1 MLITRKPRSAHWY
14 LPDGTA
20 FYEVPNASKP
30 GLMRPTTIRDAFKAG
45 AYRSVTSVL
54 DIVAKPGLV
63 DWKIE
68 QAILS
73 ALTLPRIEGETV
85 ETFAMRA
92 LEDSEEQSAKAR
104 EMGTRLH
111 DLAEQYMTNGL
122 LPFEGSVE
130 EPLFRP
136 FITWAEANIKRVIA
150 SEKIVVNHWHQY
162 AGRLDLAVEL
172 NDGRLAVIDLKSQ
185 DVKLDKKGNPKPEFY
200 DEWPLQL
207 AAYAACHIY
216 DSNGQPV
223 PVDNWSLI
231 SLVIDRTRPGVYPKD
246 WKTEHLLSS
255 NTDFFEVFMS
265 LCDLWSYYKG
275 GTPGKDKEAA

>member
-14 LPDGTA
+14 LPDGTPY
-20 FYEVPNASKP
+20 YEVPNASKP

-73 ALTLPRIEGETV
+73 ALTLPRIDGEPV
-85 ETFAMRA
+85 SDFAMRA
-92 LEDSEEQSAKAR
+92 LEDSEEQSAQAR
-104 EMGTRLH
+104 EMGTKLH
-111 DLAEQYMTNGL
+111 DCAEKFMTTGDLPADPELAR
-122 LPFEGSVE
+122 
-130 EPLFRP
+130 LFMP
-136 FITWAEANIKRVIA
+136 FIDWAGQNIKRVIHA
-150 SEKIVVNHWHQY
+150 EKVVVNHWHQY

-172 NDGRLAVIDLKSQ
+172 VDGRLAVIDIKSQ
-185 DVKLDKKGNPKPEFY
+185 DVKLDKKGQPKAEFY

-207 AAYAACHIY
+207 AAYAACQMEDTDGRPIP
-216 DSNGQPV
+216 G
-223 PVDNWSLI
+223 DNWSLI

-246 WKTEHLLSS
+246 WKLPENLLAA
-255 NTDFFEVFMS
+255 NADFFEVFMG
-265 LCDLWSYYKG
+265 LCDSWSYFKG
-275 GTPGKDKEAA
+275 GTPGKDKQAA